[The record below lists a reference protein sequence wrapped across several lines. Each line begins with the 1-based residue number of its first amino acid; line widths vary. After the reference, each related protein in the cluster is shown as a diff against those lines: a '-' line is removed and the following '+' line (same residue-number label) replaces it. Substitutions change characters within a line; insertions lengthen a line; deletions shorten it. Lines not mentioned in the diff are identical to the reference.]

1 MKLTNQKIFEY
12 NKTLQQ
18 AFTDPN
24 QYVPARVNFLIQRNA
39 LKIAEIANLI
49 DEGRIKI
56 AKHYGTL
63 NKEGTA
69 YDILPENM
77 ESASKELEELF
88 AVEQDIN
95 IKLIKIDELKDIN
108 LTMGQMQAIL
118 FMMDEEGI

>member
-1 MKLTNQKIFEY
+1 
-12 NKTLQQ
+12 
-18 AFTDPN
+18 
-24 QYVPARVNFLIQRNA
+24 
-39 LKIAEIANLI
+39 
-49 DEGRIKI
+49 
-56 AKHYGTL
+56 
-63 NKEGTA
+63 
-69 YDILPENM
+69 M